1 MMLPVDIPGPAGR
14 LEALYEELAEVPP
27 RFAALVCHPHPS
39 YGGTMHNHATHRLAK
54 GARAVGGATLRFNF
68 RGVGRSAGAFD
79 EGRGEQEDVRS
90 ALAWLANRHPG
101 LPLYAC
107 GFSFGAW
114 MVLSA
119 CGGAQSPVRGLLA
132 AGLAVRKLDHA
143 AIPSCARPVAAIQA
157 EKDDMGSPDEVRAV
171 LAELPAPWR
180 LSVVPGATHLFTE
193 DLTTFQ
199 REVESGLSWLLE
211 SA

>member
-14 LEALYEELAEVPP
+14 LEALYEEPADLSP
-27 RFAALVCHPHPS
+27 RFGALVCHPHPS

-54 GARAVGGATLRFNF
+54 GARALGGATLRFNF

-79 EGRGEQEDVRS
+79 EGRGEQGDVLA
-90 ALAWLANRHPG
+90 ALAWLVNRLPD

-119 CGGAQSPVRGLLA
+119 CGGAESPVRGLLT

-143 AIPSCARPVAAIQA
+143 VARGCARPVAAVQA
-157 EKDDMGSPDEVRAV
+157 ENDELGPPEEVRAV
-171 LAELPAPWR
+171 LAELPVPWR

-199 REVESGLSWLLE
+199 HQVESGLSWLLE
-211 SA
+211 SV